1 MGGQIPLAPCRH
13 AARHDSSPPV
23 TRLHRAAVIPARDR
37 HDLLA
42 DCITSVVDQVD
53 RVIVIDN
60 LSDPPIDPEPWDG
73 KVGVA
78 SLPIDPP
85 NISTL
90 WNVGIALADAGA
102 HRMGAEAWDVAVLNS
117 DVVVPSGWIDGLS
130 TAMRSTTAVLAY
142 PDQHGG
148 SEQIL
153 HWEPG
158 PIDLRQ
164 RITGYAYMLRGEHG
178 LRLDEDFAWWFGDD
192 DLDWRAR
199 KQGGALLVPGL
210 AVEHRCPNI
219 STNERPELAAQAGRD
234 RETFRRK
241 WGRTPW

>member
-1 MGGQIPLAPCRH
+1 MAGGV
-13 AARHDSSPPV
+13 SGNF
-23 TRLHRAAVIPARDR
+23 RAAVIPTRDR

-42 DCITSVVDQVD
+42 DCINSVVDQVD

-60 LSDPPIDPEPWDG
+60 LSSPPIDPDPWHG

-78 SLPIDPP
+78 SVPLDPP

-90 WNVGIALADAGA
+90 WNVGIALADAAA
-102 HRMGAEAWDVAVLNS
+102 HQQAAGCWDIAVLNS
-117 DVVVPSGWIDGLS
+117 DVTVPAGWIESLS
-130 TAMRSTTAVLAY
+130 AAMRSTTAVLAY

-148 SEQIL
+148 RQQIL
-153 HWEPG
+153 HAKAE

-164 RITGYAYMLRGEHG
+164 RITGYAYLLRGETG
-178 LRLDEDFAWWFGDD
+178 LRLDEDLAWWYGDD

-199 KQGGALLVPGL
+199 EAGGSLLVPGVV
-210 AVEHRCPNI
+210 VEHRCPNG
-219 STNERPELAAQAGRD
+219 SMYERPELQEQAGRD
-234 RETFRRK
+234 RETFLAK